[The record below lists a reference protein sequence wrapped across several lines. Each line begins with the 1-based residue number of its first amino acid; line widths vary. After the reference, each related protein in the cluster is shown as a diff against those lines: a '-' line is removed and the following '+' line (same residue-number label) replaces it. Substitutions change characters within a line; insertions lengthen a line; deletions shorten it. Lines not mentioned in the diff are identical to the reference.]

1 VVALQPQG
9 SSDGFRVRRLDE
21 DNVRSGGRKAVEDHG
36 GVDGRHG
43 GVTDHPAIV
52 RLTSA
57 QSDGLY
63 KLFCTHQ
70 QRGRAALGSKRQ
82 TTMAKLTRERKVK
95 EKRELKEEKKAAAA
109 AAKAAGTYSYDGEPV
124 EAPEIR
130 TDPADPADEAVLA
143 DSTVG
148 ASSEDR

>member
-1 VVALQPQG
+1 M
-9 SSDGFRVRRLDE
+9 
-21 DNVRSGGRKAVEDHG
+21 
-36 GVDGRHG
+36 
-43 GVTDHPAIV
+43 
-52 RLTSA
+52 
-57 QSDGLY
+57 
-63 KLFCTHQ
+63 
-70 QRGRAALGSKRQ
+70 GSKRQ
-82 TTMAKLTRERKVK
+82 TTMAKLTRERKAK

-130 TDPADPADEAVLA
+130 TDEAFVA